1 MEGLEGML
9 IDTHA
14 HLDFPEFAEDL
25 PSVLTRAR
33 DLGVEEIVSIGIDL
47 PSSEK
52 ALSLA
57 MEHPQIHA
65 TVGVH
70 PHGACELT
78 AQTLAR
84 MENLARQERV
94 VALGEMGLDYY
105 RDRQPRTVQ
114 RRCLEQQLDL
124 TCGLGLPAVFHI
136 REAFE
141 DFFKVIE
148 GFRSRLS
155 AGILHCF
162 SGDWATAEKCLGMG
176 FYLSIPGTVTFP
188 KAEIQQEVVRRTPLN
203 RILVETDAP
212 YLAPIPYR
220 GKVNEPAFVFYTAQ
234 KIAELKGTSLEDVG
248 RQTTLNARTV
258 FRLPAAGNSG
268 TGLK

>member
-1 MEGLEGML
+1 ML

-14 HLDFPEFAEDL
+14 HLDFPEFAGDL

-33 DLGVEEIVSIGIDL
+33 DRGIEEILSIGIDI

-52 ALSLA
+52 AVALA
-57 MEHPQIHA
+57 VEHPQIHA

-70 PHGACELT
+70 PHGACELSPL
-78 AQTLAR
+78 TLAR
-84 MENLARQERV
+84 MESLARHDRV

-105 RDRQPRTVQ
+105 RDRQPRALQ
-114 RRCLEQQLDL
+114 RKCLEQQLDL
-124 TCGLGLPAVFHI
+124 ACGLELPVVFHI
-136 REAFE
+136 REAFD
-141 DFFKVIE
+141 DFFRVIE
-148 GFRSRLS
+148 NFRSRLT

-162 SGDWATAEKCLGMG
+162 SGDWATAEKCLEMG

-188 KAEIQQEVVRRTPLN
+188 KAHVQQEVVRRTPLN

-212 YLAPIPYR
+212 YLAPIPHR
-220 GKVNEPAFVFYTAQ
+220 GKVNEPAFVFYTAK
-234 KIAELKGTSLEDVG
+234 KIAEIKGSSLAEIG

-258 FRLPAAGNSG
+258 FKLPEACSSERGQ
-268 TGLK
+268 

>member
-1 MEGLEGML
+1 MDGML

-14 HLDFPEFAEDL
+14 HLDFPEFAHDL
-25 PSVLTRAR
+25 PSVLTRAADR
-33 DLGVEEIVSIGIDL
+33 GVEEIVSIGIDL

-52 ALSLA
+52 AVALA
-57 MEHPQIHA
+57 VEHPRIHA

-70 PHGACELT
+70 PHGACELS
-78 AQTLAR
+78 AETLAR
-84 MENLARQERV
+84 METLARHDRV

-105 RDRQPRTVQ
+105 RDRQPRAVQ
-114 RRCLEQQLDL
+114 RRCFEQQLEL
-124 TCGLGLPAVFHI
+124 ACALGLPAVFHI
-136 REAFE
+136 REAFQ
-141 DFFKVIE
+141 DFFKVVE
-148 GFRSRLS
+148 GFHSRLA

-162 SGDWATAEKCLGMG
+162 SGDWTTAEKCLGMG

-188 KAEIQQEVVRRTPLN
+188 RAEIQQEVVRRTPLD

-212 YLAPIPYR
+212 YLAPVPYR

-234 KIAELKGTSLEDVG
+234 KIAELKGSTLDEVG
-248 RQTTLNARTV
+248 RRTTLNARTV

-268 TGLK
+268 SGLK